1 MSIWNQQA
9 KYGVRT
15 KLILAIVRDLK
26 NLISIL
32 HRDND
37 IYMSTSQLKEQ
48 EILRL
53 KQTISLVW
61 FVEFL

>member
-1 MSIWNQQA
+1 METLTTGKIMGMKRN
-9 KYGVRT
+9 YLYIL
-15 KLILAIVRDLK
+15 LILAIVRDLK

-53 KQTISLVW
+53 KQTISLV
-61 FVEFL
+61 